1 MPIATASRIARAD
14 GIEGGC
20 RRLEHSYPLRPD
32 ETAAAGG
39 DPHPLVSEK
48 ISRRVQARP
57 PPAAHLGSEALGPQ
71 EKKPINWRLWI
82 TGILIALVV
91 VVCLQNSQKVSV
103 EVLFASFDAPLIIV
117 LAAFT
122 LIGMLIGYI
131 GPVYRRHRREE
142 KRAGQELEKK
152 D

>member
-1 MPIATASRIARAD
+1 
-14 GIEGGC
+14 
-20 RRLEHSYPLRPD
+20 
-32 ETAAAGG
+32 
-39 DPHPLVSEK
+39 
-48 ISRRVQARP
+48 
-57 PPAAHLGSEALGPQ
+57 LGPQ
-71 EKKPINWRLWI
+71 EKKQTNWRLWI

-142 KRAGQELEKK
+142 KHAGQELQKK

>member
-1 MPIATASRIARAD
+1 M
-14 GIEGGC
+14 
-20 RRLEHSYPLRPD
+20 
-32 ETAAAGG
+32 
-39 DPHPLVSEK
+39 
-48 ISRRVQARP
+48 
-57 PPAAHLGSEALGPQ
+57 GPQ
-71 EKKPINWRLWI
+71 EKKPTNWRAWI

-117 LAAFT
+117 LVVFT
-122 LIGMLIGYI
+122 LVGMLIGYI

-152 D
+152 S

>member
-1 MPIATASRIARAD
+1 
-14 GIEGGC
+14 
-20 RRLEHSYPLRPD
+20 
-32 ETAAAGG
+32 
-39 DPHPLVSEK
+39 V
-48 ISRRVQARP
+48 
-57 PPAAHLGSEALGPQ
+57 GPQ

-82 TGILIALVV
+82 TAVLIALVV

-103 EVLFASFDAPLIIV
+103 EVLFASFDAPLIVV

-122 LIGMLIGYI
+122 LIGMLIGYL

-142 KRAGQELEKK
+142 KRAGKELEKK

>member
-1 MPIATASRIARAD
+1 
-14 GIEGGC
+14 
-20 RRLEHSYPLRPD
+20 
-32 ETAAAGG
+32 
-39 DPHPLVSEK
+39 V
-48 ISRRVQARP
+48 
-57 PPAAHLGSEALGPQ
+57 GPQ

-131 GPVYRRHRREE
+131 GPVYRQHRRQE
-142 KRAGQELEKK
+142 KHAGKDLEKEN
-152 D
+152 

>member
-1 MPIATASRIARAD
+1 M
-14 GIEGGC
+14 
-20 RRLEHSYPLRPD
+20 
-32 ETAAAGG
+32 
-39 DPHPLVSEK
+39 
-48 ISRRVQARP
+48 
-57 PPAAHLGSEALGPQ
+57 GPQ

-103 EVLFASFDAPLIIV
+103 EVLFASFDAPLIII

-131 GPVYRRHRREE
+131 GPVWRRHRREE
-142 KRAGQELEKK
+142 KRTGQELEKK
-152 D
+152 S

>member
-1 MPIATASRIARAD
+1 M
-14 GIEGGC
+14 
-20 RRLEHSYPLRPD
+20 
-32 ETAAAGG
+32 
-39 DPHPLVSEK
+39 
-48 ISRRVQARP
+48 
-57 PPAAHLGSEALGPQ
+57 GPR
-71 EKKPINWRLWI
+71 EKKPINWRLW
-82 TGILIALVV
+82 TTAILIALVV
-91 VVCLQNSQKVSV
+91 VVCLQNSQEVSV

-142 KRAGQELEKK
+142 KRTDKELEKK

>member
-1 MPIATASRIARAD
+1 
-14 GIEGGC
+14 
-20 RRLEHSYPLRPD
+20 
-32 ETAAAGG
+32 
-39 DPHPLVSEK
+39 V
-48 ISRRVQARP
+48 
-57 PPAAHLGSEALGPQ
+57 GPQ

-82 TGILIALVV
+82 TGILIALVI

-142 KRAGQELEKK
+142 KRAGKELEKK